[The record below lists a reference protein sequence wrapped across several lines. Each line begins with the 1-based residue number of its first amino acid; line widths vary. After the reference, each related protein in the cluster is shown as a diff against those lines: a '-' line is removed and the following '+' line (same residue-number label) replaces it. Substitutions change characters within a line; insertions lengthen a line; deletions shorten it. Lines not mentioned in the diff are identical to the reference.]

1 MIPFKNGKD
10 PEYRQMIDGA
20 RVRNILN
27 ERWVEGPA
35 SVVLRKERPVLRR
48 VDVK

>member
-1 MIPFKNGKD
+1 MV
-10 PEYRQMIDGA
+10 DGA
-20 RVRNILN
+20 RVGNILN